1 MPYANSAAISRPEI
15 TAFVE
20 EALNADAYFIGQRI
34 LPPTPVEARA
44 GRYPKMK
51 LQNGELLKTDVT
63 LRGPTGTY
71 NEVSRKFDWDTYDT
85 QEYGLEE
92 RIDDTIV
99 SEMTKFFDVEAT
111 TAKLVM
117 RAMQLD
123 FEIRAAGTIF
133 NSSNFN
139 STNSATA
146 YTVANKATFDA
157 PEDINAALIRLQQK
171 GTLPNTLVLSRQV
184 FNRIRTS
191 DLMQK
196 YLIGLNSNLGQQAIT
211 EAAIGQAFG
220 IPNVVI
226 ASASYDTAAKGKAPS
241 LSPIWSNSYMWLG
254 NVQGGDFVAG
264 GAGRS
269 LVWQADVPAGLFS
282 TETYRAENRRGD
294 IVRVRSYH
302 SCKIVDGTCGE
313 LIATQYA

>member
-1 MPYANSAAISRPEI
+1 MPYANSAAVSRPEI

-20 EALNADAYFIGQRI
+20 EALNVDAYFIGQRI

-51 LQNGELLKTDVT
+51 IQNGELLKTDVT
-63 LRGPTGTY
+63 RRGPTGTY

-85 QEYGLEE
+85 EEFGLEE

-111 TAKLVM
+111 TAKLIM
-117 RAMQLD
+117 RSMLLD
-123 FEIRAAGTIF
+123 FELRVSGTIF
-133 NSSNFN
+133 NTANFN
-139 STNSATA
+139 NTAASAA
-146 YTVANKATFDA
+146 YTVANRATFDA
-157 PEDINAALIRLQQK
+157 AQDINDAIIRLQQK
-171 GTLPNTLVLSRQV
+171 GALPNTLVLSRQV

-196 YLIGLNSNLGQQAIT
+196 YLIGINSNLGQQAIT
-211 EAAIGQAFG
+211 ESSIGQAFG

-226 ASASYDTAAKGKAPS
+226 ASAAYDSAVKGKAPA
-241 LSPIWSNSYMWLG
+241 LSPIWSNNYMWLG

-264 GAGRS
+264 GAGRT
-269 LVWQADVPAGLFS
+269 LVWQADVPAGLFAS
-282 TETYRAENRRGD
+282 ETYRAEGRRGD

-313 LIATQYA
+313 LITTNFV